1 MAEYGDVRP
10 TSSPYESGICAV
22 YFSEKGPLHIPRS
35 FLTESMKESAKLNPD
50 AESHTLFEMW
60 LDDITVDAGHV
71 IIHYLVTGTY
81 QCLQPQEKEH
91 EKQVSAELATAIR
104 VYVATGILGM
114 PRLREMTRA
123 EIVRLGDQ
131 LSLPVLI
138 TVMEEAALPFD
149 ENLAIATYIES
160 RVLSFNQH
168 AIPDGES
175 GADTILD
182 MMGVSNSLSKVLL
195 RSIILT
201 KASESRQQEDP
212 NYQSTTSGYPA
223 IVLHQA
229 EAAMKQAEEQTAQK
243 VEKEAARQAEE
254 VALACEADELRHL
267 KQKRAKGK
275 KLTRKQQSRL
285 DILTHKNTDRRLGEQ
300 EARKAEIYEPRP
312 AEEYLAKP
320 SRAQTRWIPPHTR
333 EHCFSTTVAYPYHT
347 DTGTM
352 DQIPKPKT
360 FERHSECDI
369 ETESDRSL
377 TTQFTPSFSQSS
389 PEDEA
394 ALDW

>member
-1 MAEYGDVRP
+1 MADHSDAGP
-10 TSSPYESGICAV
+10 TRSPYASGICAV

-35 FLTESMKESAKLNPD
+35 FLTESMKEATKFNLD
-50 AESHTLFEMW
+50 AESHTLEMW

-91 EKQVSAELATAIR
+91 NKKISAELASAIR
-104 VYVATGILGM
+104 VYIATGILGL
-114 PRLREMTRA
+114 PRLREMARA
-123 EIVRLGDQ
+123 EIVNLGDQ

-149 ENLAIATYIES
+149 ENPAIATYIES
-160 RVLSFNQH
+160 RVLSFNQN

-175 GADTILD
+175 GADIILD
-182 MMGVSNSLSKVLL
+182 MMGISNSLSKVLL

-212 NYQSTTSGYPA
+212 NYQPTTSGYPA
-223 IVLHQA
+223 IVLRSA
-229 EAAMKQAEEQTAQK
+229 EAAMKQAEEQTAQI

-254 VALACEADELRHL
+254 VALADEALELRHL
-267 KQKRAKGK
+267 RQKRSKGK

-285 DILTHKNTDRRLGEQ
+285 DILDRKNTDRRRREQ
-300 EARKAEIYEPRP
+300 EARKVEISGQQP
-312 AEEYLAKP
+312 AEEHLASP
-320 SRAQTRWIPPHTR
+320 SWAQTGWVDRKGRDP
-333 EHCFSTTVAYPYHT
+333 CVATPYPYPT

-352 DQIPKPKT
+352 DQIPEPKT
-360 FERHSECDI
+360 FERPNRCDF
-369 ETESDRSL
+369 ETGSDRSL
-377 TTQFTPSFSQSS
+377 TIQFTPVSSQSS
-389 PEDEA
+389 SVDEV